1 MDLKSKIILI
11 SGPTASGKSSFAIKL
26 AKKVSGEIINADSMQ
41 VYKQLK
47 ILSSRP
53 DKLKY
58 QKIIHHLYGF
68 HDVKKNFSTGNW
80 LKLVFKKID
89 ELFNQL
95 KSTKDL
101 SSAQIIE
108 NEIWEIWSIH
118 PSDGRRGFRLTEL
131 LTQGTRLMNVGELG
145 KAYKTFTQIIAVE
158 PDWAEAWNKR
168 ATVLYLMDQYQSSLD
183 DIKITLALEPRHFGA
198 LSGQALNYIELN
210 EYEKAIKSY
219 KTVQKI
225 YPIMDGAKKMIPQL
239 EKLIKDQAI

>member
-1 MDLKSKIILI
+1 MKKKILI
-11 SGPTASGKSSFAIKL
+11 LFFSLLFFSNVYAEERSNKL
-26 AKKVSGEIINADSMQ
+26 DNLFT
-41 VYKQLK
+41 QLK
-47 ILSSRP
+47 NS
-53 DKLKY
+53 
-58 QKIIHHLYGF
+58 
-68 HDVKKNFSTGNW
+68 
-80 LKLVFKKID
+80 
-89 ELFNQL
+89 
-95 KSTKDL
+95 KDL
-101 SSAQIIE
+101 QTAQIVE
-108 NEIWEIWSIH
+108 KKIWEIWLIH
-118 PSDGRRGFRLTEL
+118 PSDDRRGFRLTEL
-131 LTQGTRLMNVGELG
+131 LTQGSRLMNMGELR

-210 EYEKAIKSY
+210 EYEKAIRSY